1 MTATI
6 NRMAFIW
13 LLRWLSDKESA
24 CQCRRH
30 KSGGLNPGSG
40 RSPRGGNGNPLQY
53 SCQDNAM
60 DRGAWWITVHGI
72 AKSRTQLSTT
82 MLWYEGDNVPGTLQM
97 ETTSSTA
104 TPLQALHSGLFW
116 GNWEGIW
123 HSFILPI
130 FEFLPVNVWLRY
142 ILWWRRVPGHSTENH
157 DPRTTERSL
166 QSW

>member
-13 LLRWLSDKESA
+13 LPRWLSDKESA

-60 DRGAWWITVHGI
+60 DRGAWWITVHSI

-116 GNWEGIW
+116 GN
-123 HSFILPI
+123 
-130 FEFLPVNVWLRY
+130 
-142 ILWWRRVPGHSTENH
+142 
-157 DPRTTERSL
+157 
-166 QSW
+166 